1 MHFLWLVSFPFI
13 YLTKTSKT
21 KHNVGKFVW
30 GLVERPH
37 TCLHDYSFE
46 LVSGTMFTL
55 CKWLTQCSI
64 SNLCCFW
71 QVNHS
76 TEWRECCA
84 DDMRDQKHA
93 HFLPECEHKWRNFP
107 PAVWNKLMWWQLIYE
122 QCSYAFEWS
131 IDSMIIHRL
140 FITFGSV
147 PFHENQLWFTW
158 FDFNSTIL
166 IDSILIHLVIF
177 QL

>member
-107 PAVWNKLMWWQLIYE
+107 PAVWNKLMWRQLIYE

-140 FITFGSV
+140 YYIRFS
-147 PFHENQLWFTW
+147 
-158 FDFNSTIL
+158 
-166 IDSILIHLVIF
+166 SISWKSIMIHLIWF
-177 QL
+177 